1 MLPSDAVKEIERRIG
16 YTFSD
21 KSLLTACFTHSS
33 YANEHGTESNERLEF
48 LGDALLGFFAAEK
61 LYGEGGDEGQMTF
74 RRQELVSERPL
85 RECVERAGLDGFLLH
100 AGREVPGGKAVSSL
114 FEALIAGI
122 YLDGG
127 IEKARAFA
135 EKMLGPVSQDAG
147 DVRNYKGELQEFLQ
161 ARGLEKAVYRVALRE
176 GAPHMP
182 TFTVEASA
190 AGQSALGRGGSK
202 AAAEKQAAK
211 ALLIRLQ
218 QAGEF

>member
-1 MLPSDAVKEIERRIG
+1 M
-16 YTFSD
+16 
-21 KSLLTACFTHSS
+21 
-33 YANEHGTESNERLEF
+33 
-48 LGDALLGFFAAEK
+48 
-61 LYGEGGDEGQMTF
+61 
-74 RRQELVSERPL
+74 
-85 RECVERAGLDGFLLH
+85 
-100 AGREVPGGKAVSSL
+100 
-114 FEALIAGI
+114 
-122 YLDGG
+122 
-127 IEKARAFA
+127 
-135 EKMLGPVSQDAG
+135 
-147 DVRNYKGELQEFLQ
+147 Q